1 MVMIEMTTEEAKE
14 ILKRVEIAKP
24 IKFEDYADMREALDM
39 AIKALESHQR
49 IRKIIDDFD
58 KKHPED
64 IITPVHQYINDLC
77 DVLEDIEYQIPNKA
91 ESEDKKDIE
100 RQMWDDFHELT
111 TKYYYYINAYEDMNE
126 AGLPPCF
133 TPRIDAKYI
142 KCIADGI
149 EQALGA
155 IVKATKDLTER
166 SGIDGEQRGQG

>member
-1 MVMIEMTTEEAKE
+1 MTNKETIE
-14 ILKRVEIAKP
+14 ILRRVEIAKP
-24 IKFEDYADMREALDM
+24 IKFEDYADIKEALNM
-39 AIKALESHQR
+39 AIKALEQQ
-49 IRKIIDDFD
+49 
-58 KKHPED
+58 PCED
-64 IITPVHQYINDLC
+64 REQT
-77 DVLEDIEYQIPNKA
+77 
-91 ESEDKKDIE
+91 SEDKKDIE

-111 TKYYYYINAYEDMNE
+111 AKYYYYINAYEDMTK